1 MRFLLILLIFGYAR
15 LGVFLTTDFTDFT
28 DFGYASVRVLKEAAD
43 EYCQDQQWGYPAYYE
58 SYGQGK
64 ACLQTT
70 GIAQLIGEQAL
81 RGKPTQPDAETDRHH
96 RQKHVGGKCVK
107 EGKYCQPEDGHSG

>member
-1 MRFLLILLIFGYAR
+1 MRVSRFQLNQANQKTIKKESCRSQERA
-15 LGVFLTTDFTDFT
+15 
-28 DFGYASVRVLKEAAD
+28 LKEAAD

-64 ACLQTT
+64 ASLQTT

-107 EGKYCQPEDGHSG
+107 EVEY

>member
-1 MRFLLILLIFGYAR
+1 MLVSR
-15 LGVFLTTDFTDFT
+15 LQLNQANQKTIKRE
-28 DFGYASVRVLKEAAD
+28 SCRSQERVLKEAAD

-107 EGKYCQPEDGHSG
+107 EGKY